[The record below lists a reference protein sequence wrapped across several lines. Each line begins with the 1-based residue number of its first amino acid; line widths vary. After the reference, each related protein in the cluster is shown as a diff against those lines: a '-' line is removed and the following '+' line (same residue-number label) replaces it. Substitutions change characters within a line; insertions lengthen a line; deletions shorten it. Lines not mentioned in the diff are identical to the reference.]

1 MEKLLIK
8 GGNPLSG
15 TIKCSGAKNAALPM
29 IAATILSKDSI
40 VLKNLPFLQDITTMF
55 ELLGSMGAEI
65 ILNEDMDFT
74 ISSNNLSDTEARY
87 ELVKTMRAS
96 ILVLG
101 PLVARYGK
109 ARIALPGGCAIGSR
123 PVNFHLDALEQLGA
137 KIELK
142 SGYIEA
148 TADRLQGA
156 RIKFDGI
163 TVTGTEN
170 IMMAAALAE
179 GTSHLT
185 NVAKEPEIVDL
196 AEMLNAMGAKIK
208 GAGTDEITI
217 EGVKELTGV
226 TFNIPADRIEAGTYL
241 AAAVV
246 TCGDICIDGINPNRL
261 KKVLEK
267 LAETGAEITFTDDSI
282 SLSMKLKKPKPVD
295 ITTAPFPEFP
305 TDMQA
310 QFSVISAI
318 ANGVSNIY
326 ENVFENRFMHIQE
339 LNRMGCDISVKGNH
353 AVVKGVGTLYGAEVM
368 ATDLRASASLILA
381 GLCAEGDTIVD
392 RIYHIDRG
400 YERIEEKL
408 NYLGANI
415 LRLPS

>member
-1 MEKLLIK
+1 LEKLLIK

-29 IAATILSKDSI
+29 IAATILCKDSI

-267 LAETGAEITFTDDSI
+267 LAETGAEITCTDDSI
-282 SLSMKLKKPKPVD
+282 SLSMKLDKPKPVD

-310 QFSVISAI
+310 QFSVISAM
-318 ANGVSNIY
+318 ADGVSNIY

-339 LNRMGCDISVKGNH
+339 LNRMGCDISVQGNH
-353 AVVKGVGTLYGAEVM
+353 ALVKGVNTLYGAEVM

-381 GLCAEGDTIVD
+381 GLCAEGETIVD

>member
-29 IAATILSKDSI
+29 IAATILCKESV
-40 VLKNLPFLQDITTMF
+40 VLRNLPFLQDITTMF
-55 ELLGSMGAEI
+55 ELLGSMGAQI

-74 ISSNNLSDTEARY
+74 ISSNKLSDTEARY

-142 SGYIEA
+142 NGYIEA
-148 TADRLQGA
+148 TADRLQGT
-156 RIKFDGI
+156 RVKFDGI

-179 GTSHLT
+179 GTSYLT

-196 AEMLNAMGAKIK
+196 AEMLNAMGANIN
-208 GAGTDEITI
+208 GAGTDEIVI
-217 EGVKELTGV
+217 EGVEELTGV
-226 TFNIPADRIEAGTYL
+226 TFDIPADRIEAGTYL

-246 TCGDICIDGINPNRL
+246 TAGDIRIDGINPDRL

-267 LAETGAEITFTDDSI
+267 LSETGAEITCTDDSI
-282 SLSMKLKKPKPVD
+282 SLSMNLEKPKPVD

-310 QFSVISAI
+310 QFSVISAM
-318 ANGVSNIY
+318 ADGVSNIY

-339 LNRMGCDISVKGNH
+339 LNRMGCDISVQGNH
-353 AVVKGVGTLYGAEVM
+353 ALVKGVNTLYGAEVM

-381 GLCAEGDTIVD
+381 GLCAEGETIVD